1 MLFSF
6 CYKTFIMTSKLI
18 KELSSSRQL
27 MSDVSRELTN
37 LSEENKDLRVM
48 LWRMI
53 ENHGKEMKGGKIDDE
68 TFDKILSANIYV
80 DDDLNIRFSNVL

>member
-1 MLFSF
+1 MP
-6 CYKTFIMTSKLI
+6 SKLI
-18 KELSSSRQL
+18 EKLNSSTQL
-27 MSDVSRELTN
+27 MSDVSRKLTS

-53 ENHGKEMKGGKIDDE
+53 EKHGTEMKGGEIDSE

-80 DDDLNIRFSNVL
+80 DDDLNIQFSNVL

>member
-1 MLFSF
+1 MNP
-6 CYKTFIMTSKLI
+6 KLI
-18 KELSSSRQL
+18 KELSSSAQL
-27 MSDVSRELTN
+27 MSDVSRKLIG

-53 ENHGKEMKGGKIDDE
+53 EKHGSEVKGGKIDDE
-68 TFDKILSANIYV
+68 TYDKILSANIYV

>member
-1 MLFSF
+1 
-6 CYKTFIMTSKLI
+6 MTSKLI
-18 KELSSSRQL
+18 KELNNSRQL
-27 MSDVSRELTN
+27 MSDVSGKLTS

-53 ENHGKEMKGGKIDDE
+53 EKHGTKLKGGKIDDE

-80 DDDLNIRFSNVL
+80 DDELNVRFSNVL